1 MIHCVRKICKILEG
15 KMRFAEIEASQ
26 WKEVKNIYMEAFPK
40 REKTVFCPEAF
51 GEAGKGQ
58 GFYSIR

>member
-1 MIHCVRKICKILEG
+1 
-15 KMRFAEIEASQ
+15 MRFAEIEASQ
-26 WKEVKNIYMEAFPK
+26 WKEVKSIYSKE

>member
-1 MIHCVRKICKILEG
+1 
-15 KMRFAEIEASQ
+15 MRFAEIEASQ
-26 WKEVKNIYMEAFPK
+26 WKEVKSIYMEAFPK